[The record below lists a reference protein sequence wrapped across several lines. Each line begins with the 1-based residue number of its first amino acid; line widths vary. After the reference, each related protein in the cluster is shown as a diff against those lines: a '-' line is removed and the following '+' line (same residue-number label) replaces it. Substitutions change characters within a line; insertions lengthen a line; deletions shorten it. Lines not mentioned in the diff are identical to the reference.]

1 MHPPRHSL
9 DALLV
14 GDNPHIER
22 QARWTLLA
30 VAALTMPLIPL
41 ATAGSLVTR
50 SLVTRSL
57 VTRALS
63 LRGLGTRGLG
73 TRALSLR
80 ALSLRALVTH
90 GWTWCLSGIEAA
102 RR

>member
-14 GDNPHIER
+14 GDDPEIER

-50 SLVTRSL
+50 
-57 VTRALS
+57 ALS
-63 LRGLGTRGLG
+63 LRGLVT
-73 TRALSLR
+73 
-80 ALSLRALVTH
+80 RALVTH
-90 GWTWCLSGIEAA
+90 GWPWCLSCIEAA